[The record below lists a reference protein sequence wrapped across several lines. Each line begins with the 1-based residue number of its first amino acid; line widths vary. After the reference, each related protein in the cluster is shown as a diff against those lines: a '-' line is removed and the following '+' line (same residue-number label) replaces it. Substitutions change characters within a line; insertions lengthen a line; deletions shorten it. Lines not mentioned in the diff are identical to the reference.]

1 MMNLLV
7 IREVAKLYSSRLHA
21 ILKECIGDVTW
32 TRSTRDED
40 NFRQVLCSALYKH
53 IAPDN
58 IQIPSTRSGGGDLV
72 VFGRKLELK
81 YASNEKPE
89 HLTRSVIRDF
99 ERLME
104 DKIEFSLL
112 SVRLDPGPE
121 DEFLHNVLHM
131 PMLSNKSPKPGFG
144 IRLIDS
150 HPYMCI
156 SIFLS
161 ATYPHEVRPITPRDK
176 QGKNSTAYLSLEKA
190 AAISRSSFLRTPRG
204 LVHVDVIGSKEDG
217 LLSFLFKRADCATL
231 AEKITP
237 PRNILIPG
245 RNPIKIS
252 QLSLVDAFVY
262 TQKEPLKEVLAPDP
276 IEEGVPCFD
285 LFWDKMP
292 AVDLSANSDDDQAQS
307 SSESKPAESDSTD
320 HPALPVASVAPLD
333 PRQDAIA
340 SAPSHATPAKKLAP

>member
-1 MMNLLV
+1 MDLLV
-7 IREVAKLYSSRLHA
+7 TCEAAEMYSSRLHA

-58 IQIPSTRSGGGDLV
+58 VQIPSTRSGGGDLV

-89 HLTRSVIRDF
+89 HLARSVIRDF

-104 DKIEFSLL
+104 AKIEFSLL

-121 DEFLHNVLHM
+121 DEFLHSVLHM
-131 PMLSNKSPKPGFG
+131 PMLSTKNPKPGFG
-144 IRLIDS
+144 IRPIGNR
-150 HPYMCI
+150 PYMFI

-161 ATYPHEVRPITPRDK
+161 ATYPHEVTPITPRDK
-176 QGKNSTAYLSLEKA
+176 QGKNSTAYISLEKA
-190 AAISRSSFLRTPRG
+190 AAISRSSFLRTPVG

-217 LLSFLFKRADCATL
+217 LLSFLFKRADCVTL
-231 AEKITP
+231 AEKTTP
-237 PRNILIPG
+237 PRDILIPG
-245 RNPIKIS
+245 SDPLKIS

-262 TQKEPLKEVLAPDP
+262 TKKEALKAVCTADP

-285 LFWDKMP
+285 LFWDNMP

-307 SSESKPAESDSTD
+307 SSESKPVESDSTD
-320 HPALPVASVAPLD
+320 HPALPVAAAAPLD
-333 PRQDAIA
+333 SRQGAIA
-340 SAPSHATPAKKLAP
+340 SAPSHTAPASRPAP

>member
-1 MMNLLV
+1 M
-7 IREVAKLYSSRLHA
+7 YSSRLHA
-21 ILKECIGDVTW
+21 ILKECIGDITW

-58 IQIPSTRSGGGDLV
+58 VQIPSTRSGGGDLV

-104 DKIEFSLL
+104 AKIEFSLL
-112 SVRLDPGPE
+112 SVRLDSGPE

-131 PMLSNKSPKPGFG
+131 PMLSTKSPKPGFG
-144 IRLIDS
+144 IRQIDNR
-150 HPYMCI
+150 PYMCI

-161 ATYPHEVRPITPRDK
+161 ATYPHEVTPITPRDK

-204 LVHVDVIGSKEDG
+204 LVHVDVVGSKEDG

-231 AEKITP
+231 KEKIIP
-237 PRNILIPG
+237 PRDMFIPG
-245 RNPIKIS
+245 HAPLKIS
-252 QLSLVDAFVY
+252 QLSLADVFVY
-262 TQKEPLKEVLAPDP
+262 TQKEALKEALAADP
-276 IEEGVPCFD
+276 IEKDVPCFD
-285 LFWDKMP
+285 LFWDDMP
-292 AVDLSANSDDDQAQS
+292 SADLSANSDDDQAQS
-307 SSESKPAESDSTD
+307 SSESKPAESGSTD

-333 PRQDAIA
+333 ERQGAIA
-340 SAPSHATPAKKLAP
+340 SAPVHAAPANLPAP